1 MRTRRRAPPQ
11 PPGRRLPCHRREG
24 WGLRR
29 LPRRAS
35 AWTSQANGS
44 P

>member
-1 MRTRRRAPPQ
+1 MRTLQRAPPRR
-11 PPGRRLPCHRREG
+11 PAHRLPCHRREG

-29 LPRRAS
+29 SPRRAS
-35 AWTSQANGS
+35 AWTSQENGS